1 MTELAGPASTSAG
14 DIGCLLLPGM
24 LCTPQLWAGQRDML
38 AGARFPVTSV
48 PLRAPTIDAM
58 AAAVLGTPF
67 RKLLLIGHSL
77 GGIVA
82 MAAAR
87 RAPGR
92 VAGIALI
99 STTAR
104 APRPEQHAF
113 WTTLAARA
121 GSGEFA
127 QITPQTLLPALV
139 SPARLADAGL
149 CQQIIAM
156 ADQTGPRAFVSQ
168 LAAQHSRIDERPAL
182 PGLDCPAL
190 VIAARQDRL
199 CPVAVHEEIAAL
211 LPAGRLEVL
220 DASGHM
226 SPLER
231 PQQVSAVLRDWLH
244 TALRACKPSVA

>member
-1 MTELAGPASTSAG
+1 MTDPPGPAPAPAGST
-14 DIGCLLLPGM
+14 GCVLLPGM
-24 LCTPQLWAGQRDML
+24 LCTPQLWAGQRDVL
-38 AGARFPVTSV
+38 ADAGLPVTDV

-67 RKLLLIGHSL
+67 SKLLIIGHSL

-87 RAPGR
+87 HAPGR
-92 VAGIALI
+92 VAGMALI

-113 WTTLAARA
+113 WTTLAGRA
-121 GSGEFA
+121 GGGEFA
-127 QITPQTLLPALV
+127 EITPQTLLPALV
-139 SPARLADAGL
+139 SPSRLTDAGL
-149 CQQIIAM
+149 CRQIIAM
-156 ADQTGPRAFVSQ
+156 ADQTGPRTFVSQ

-182 PGLDCPAL
+182 GGLECPAL

-211 LPAGRLEVL
+211 LPAARLEVL
-220 DASGHM
+220 DTSGHM
-226 SPLER
+226 SPLEC
-231 PQQVSAVLRDWLH
+231 PQQVSVLLRDWLR
-244 TALRACKPSVA
+244 TAARVPQPSSA